1 MSSITGGDGKGTVD
15 KDMDVEDRDTEEHML
30 KMLEVEGTHTE
41 EERMSKRLDVDGRD
55 MKQEHMWKRLE
66 VEDMNTKE

>member
-30 KMLEVEGTHTE
+30 KMMEVEGTHTE
-41 EERMSKRLDVDGRD
+41 EGAYV
-55 MKQEHMWKRLE
+55 
-66 VEDMNTKE
+66 KEAGCGW

>member
-1 MSSITGGDGKGTVD
+1 VD

-55 MKQEHMWKRLE
+55 MKQEHM
-66 VEDMNTKE
+66 